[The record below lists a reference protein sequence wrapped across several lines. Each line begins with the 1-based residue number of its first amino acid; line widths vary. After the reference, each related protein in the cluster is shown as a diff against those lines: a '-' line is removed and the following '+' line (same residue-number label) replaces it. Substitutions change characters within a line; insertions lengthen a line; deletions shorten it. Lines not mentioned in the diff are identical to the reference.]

1 VRFSLAAPPCGDRFV
16 IIEAV
21 YFLRAARAI
30 AVRRYTLHLALRE
43 RPGFYL
49 NNKGGH
55 GMKLRPLIVGAAL
68 TATTAASLA
77 QDYPARPIRLI
88 LGFAPGGSTDLVA
101 RVVGQ
106 KMAEAWAQ
114 QVVVDNRPG
123 ANGMIGADLVAKANP
138 DGYSLLLSS
147 IGPMAINASLYKM
160 PYDIVADFAP
170 ISYTGNVTNLLVVH
184 PSVAAANVKELIAL
198 AKAQPGKLTFGSSGT
213 GGAPHMAVELF
224 KILAKVNVVHVPY
237 KGGGPAMADL
247 VGGQISGSFASMP
260 SSIPFVRAGKLR
272 ALAVTAPKRS
282 PAEPQIPTI
291 SEAGIPGFAVLDW
304 QGLFTT
310 AKTPP
315 AIVNKLNAEVVR
327 ILALPDVVE
336 KLAVTGVEIQ
346 TSTPKEWGDFV
357 KSEIAKWGKVVKEAG
372 IKVE

>member
-1 VRFSLAAPPCGDRFV
+1 
-16 IIEAV
+16 
-21 YFLRAARAI
+21 
-30 AVRRYTLHLALRE
+30 
-43 RPGFYL
+43 
-49 NNKGGH
+49 
-55 GMKLRPLIVGAAL
+55 MKLRPLIVGAAL

-315 AIVNKLNAEVVR
+315 TIVNKLNAEVVR

-336 KLAVTGVEIQ
+336 KLAVAGVEIQ
-346 TSTPKEWGDFV
+346 TSTPREWGDFV

>member
-1 VRFSLAAPPCGDRFV
+1 MMKRVLVLAA
-16 IIEAV
+16 A
-21 YFLRAARAI
+21 LAS
-30 AVRRYTLHLALRE
+30 LH
-43 RPGFYL
+43 
-49 NNKGGH
+49 
-55 GMKLRPLIVGAAL
+55 GAAC
-68 TATTAASLA
+68 AE
-77 QDYPARPIRLI
+77 DYPARPIRLI
-88 LGFAPGGSTDLVA
+88 IGFAPGGSTDLVA
-101 RVVGQ
+101 RILAQ
-106 KMAEAWAQ
+106 KMSEAWGQ

-123 ANGMIGADLVAKANP
+123 ANGMIGADLVAKASP
-138 DGYSLLLSS
+138 DGYSLVLSS

-160 PYDIVADFAP
+160 PYDIVNDFAP
-170 ISYTGNVTNLLVVH
+170 VTYTGNVTNLLVVH
-184 PSVAAANVKELIAL
+184 PSVAATDVKELIAL

-282 PAEPQIPTI
+282 AAEPNIPTI
-291 SEAGIPGFAVLDW
+291 SEAGIPGFSVLDW

-315 AIVNKLNAEVVR
+315 AVVNKLNAEVLR
-327 ILALPDVVE
+327 IMKLPDVIE
-336 KLAVTGVEIQ
+336 KLNIAGVEIQ

-357 KSEIAKWGKVVKEAG
+357 KSEIAKWNKVVKEAG

>member
-1 VRFSLAAPPCGDRFV
+1 MTLNRNLAAV
-16 IIEAV
+16 AV
-21 YFLRAARAI
+21 L
-30 AVRRYTLHLALRE
+30 
-43 RPGFYL
+43 
-49 NNKGGH
+49 
-55 GMKLRPLIVGAAL
+55 
-68 TATTAASLA
+68 ASLCATAFA
-77 QDYPARPIRLI
+77 QNYPARPIRMI

-101 RVVGQ
+101 RVVAQ
-106 KMAEAWAQ
+106 KMSEAWGQ

-123 ANGMIGADLVAKANP
+123 ANGMIGADLVAKANA

-170 ISYTGNVTNLLVVH
+170 VTYTGNVTNLLVVH
-184 PSVAAANVKELIAL
+184 PSVAATNVKELIAL

-224 KILAKVNVVHVPY
+224 RILAKVSVTHVPY

-282 PAEPQIPTI
+282 PVEPTVPTI
-291 SEAGIPGFAVLDW
+291 SEAGIPGFSVLDW

-310 AKTPP
+310 GKTPP
-315 AIVNKLNAEVVR
+315 AVVNKLNAEVVR

-336 KLAVTGVEIQ
+336 KLAVAGVEIQ
-346 TSTPKEWGDFV
+346 TSTPKEWGEFV
-357 KSEIAKWGKVVKEAG
+357 QSEIAKWSKVVKEAG
-372 IKVE
+372 VKVE

>member
-1 VRFSLAAPPCGDRFV
+1 
-16 IIEAV
+16 
-21 YFLRAARAI
+21 
-30 AVRRYTLHLALRE
+30 
-43 RPGFYL
+43 
-49 NNKGGH
+49 
-55 GMKLRPLIVGAAL
+55 MKLRTLAVVIAL
-68 TATTAASLA
+68 MSACAASFA
-77 QDYPARPIRLI
+77 QNYPNRPIRLI

-101 RVVGQ
+101 RVVAQ
-106 KMAEAWAQ
+106 KMAESWGQ

-123 ANGMIGADLVAKANP
+123 ANGMIGADLVAKASP

-160 PYDIVADFAP
+160 PYDIVTEFAP
-170 ISYTGNVTNLLVVH
+170 VTYTGNVTNLLVVH
-184 PSVAAANVKELIAL
+184 PSVAATNVKELIAL
-198 AKAQPGKLTFGSSGT
+198 ARAQPGRLTFGSSGT

-224 KILAKVNVVHVPY
+224 RILAKVNVVHVPY

-291 SEAGIPGFAVLDW
+291 SEAGIPGFSVLDW

-315 AIVNKLNAEVVR
+315 AVVNQLNAEVVR

-336 KLAVTGVEIQ
+336 KLATAGVEIQ

-372 IKVE
+372 VKVE

>member
-1 VRFSLAAPPCGDRFV
+1 MR
-16 IIEAV
+16 
-21 YFLRAARAI
+21 LR
-30 AVRRYTLHLALRE
+30 L
-43 RPGFYL
+43 
-49 NNKGGH
+49 
-55 GMKLRPLIVGAAL
+55 LIVGAAL
-68 TATTAASLA
+68 AVATAASPA

-106 KMAEAWAQ
+106 KMAEAWIQ

-170 ISYTGNVTNLLVVH
+170 VTYTGNVTNLLVVH
-184 PSVAAANVKELIAL
+184 PSVAAASVKELIAL

-282 PAEPQIPTI
+282 PAEPQVPTI

-336 KLAVTGVEIQ
+336 KLAVAGVEIQ
-346 TSTPKEWGDFV
+346 TSTPREWGDFV

>member
-1 VRFSLAAPPCGDRFV
+1 MTLNRNLAAV
-16 IIEAV
+16 AV
-21 YFLRAARAI
+21 L
-30 AVRRYTLHLALRE
+30 
-43 RPGFYL
+43 
-49 NNKGGH
+49 
-55 GMKLRPLIVGAAL
+55 
-68 TATTAASLA
+68 ASLCATAFA
-77 QDYPARPIRLI
+77 QNYPARPIRMI

-101 RVVGQ
+101 RVVAQ
-106 KMAEAWAQ
+106 KMSESWGQ

-123 ANGMIGADLVAKANP
+123 ANGIIGADLVAKANA

-170 ISYTGNVTNLLVVH
+170 VTYTGNVTNLLVVH
-184 PSVAAANVKELIAL
+184 PSVAATNVKELIAL

-224 KILAKVNVVHVPY
+224 RILAKVSVTHVPY

-282 PAEPQIPTI
+282 PVEPTVPTI
-291 SEAGIPGFAVLDW
+291 SEAGIPGFSVLDW

-310 AKTPP
+310 GKTPP
-315 AIVNKLNAEVVR
+315 AVVNKLNAEVVR

-336 KLAVTGVEIQ
+336 KLAVAGVEIQ
-346 TSTPKEWGDFV
+346 TSTPKEWGEFV
-357 KSEIAKWGKVVKEAG
+357 KSEIAKWSKVVKEAG
-372 IKVE
+372 VKVE

>member
-1 VRFSLAAPPCGDRFV
+1 MR
-16 IIEAV
+16 
-21 YFLRAARAI
+21 LR
-30 AVRRYTLHLALRE
+30 L
-43 RPGFYL
+43 
-49 NNKGGH
+49 
-55 GMKLRPLIVGAAL
+55 LIVGAAL
-68 TATTAASLA
+68 AAATAASLA

-106 KMAEAWAQ
+106 KMAEAWSQ

-170 ISYTGNVTNLLVVH
+170 ITYTGNVTNLLVVH

-282 PAEPQIPTI
+282 PAEPQVPTI

-336 KLAVTGVEIQ
+336 KLAVAGVEIQ
-346 TSTPKEWGDFV
+346 TSTPREWGDFV

>member
-1 VRFSLAAPPCGDRFV
+1 MNSARTIALAALLVSAGS
-16 IIEAV
+16 
-21 YFLRAARAI
+21 AA
-30 AVRRYTLHLALRE
+30 
-43 RPGFYL
+43 F
-49 NNKGGH
+49 
-55 GMKLRPLIVGAAL
+55 
-68 TATTAASLA
+68 A
-77 QDYPARPIRLI
+77 QNYPARPIRLI

-106 KMAEAWAQ
+106 KMAESWGQ
-114 QVVVDNRPG
+114 QVVIDNRPG

-170 ISYTGNVTNLLVVH
+170 VTYTGNVTNLLVVH
-184 PSVAAANVKELIAL
+184 PSVPAANVKELIAL
-198 AKAQPGKLTFGSSGT
+198 ARAQPGKLTFGSSGT

-224 KILAKVNVVHVPY
+224 KILANVNVVHVPY

-282 PAEPQIPTI
+282 PAEPQVPTI
-291 SEAGIPGFAVLDW
+291 SEAGIPGFSVLDW

-310 AKTPP
+310 AKTP
-315 AIVNKLNAEVVR
+315 AAVVNKLNAEVVR
-327 ILALPDVVE
+327 ILALPDVIE
-336 KLAVTGVEIQ
+336 KLAVAGVEIQ
-346 TSTPKEWGDFV
+346 TTTPREWGDFV
-357 KSEIAKWGKVVKEAG
+357 KSEIAKWGKVVKDAH

>member
-1 VRFSLAAPPCGDRFV
+1 MKLNRKLTV
-16 IIEAV
+16 
-21 YFLRAARAI
+21 AI
-30 AVRRYTLHLALRE
+30 ALMSAC
-43 RPGFYL
+43 
-49 NNKGGH
+49 
-55 GMKLRPLIVGAAL
+55 
-68 TATTAASLA
+68 AASSA
-77 QDYPARPIRLI
+77 QNYPARPIRMI

-106 KMAEAWAQ
+106 KMAEAWGQ
-114 QVVVDNRPG
+114 QVVIDNRPG
-123 ANGMIGADLVAKANP
+123 ANGMIGADLVAKASP

-160 PYDIVADFAP
+160 PYDIVAEFAP
-170 ISYTGNVTNLLVVH
+170 VTYTGNVTNLLVIH
-184 PSVAAANVKELIAL
+184 PSVAATNVKELIAL

-224 KILAKVNVVHVPY
+224 KILANVNVVHVPY

-260 SSIPFVRAGKLR
+260 SSIPFVRGGKLR

-282 PAEPQIPTI
+282 PAVPEVPTI
-291 SEAGIPGFAVLDW
+291 SEAGIPGFSVLDW

-315 AIVNKLNAEVVR
+315 AIVNKLNAEVLR
-327 ILALPDVVE
+327 ILALPDVIE
-336 KLAVTGVEIQ
+336 KLAIAGVEIQ
-346 TSTPKEWGDFV
+346 TSTPREWGDFV
-357 KSEIAKWGKVVKEAG
+357 KAEIAKWAKVVKEAG

>member
-1 VRFSLAAPPCGDRFV
+1 MR
-16 IIEAV
+16 
-21 YFLRAARAI
+21 LR
-30 AVRRYTLHLALRE
+30 L
-43 RPGFYL
+43 
-49 NNKGGH
+49 
-55 GMKLRPLIVGAAL
+55 LIVGAAL
-68 TATTAASLA
+68 AAATAASPA

-106 KMAEAWAQ
+106 KMAEAWIQ

-170 ISYTGNVTNLLVVH
+170 VTYTGNVTNLLVVH
-184 PSVAAANVKELIAL
+184 PSVAAASVKELIAL

-224 KILAKVNVVHVPY
+224 KILAKANVVHVPY

-282 PAEPQIPTI
+282 PAEPQVPTI

-310 AKTPP
+310 GKTPP

-336 KLAVTGVEIQ
+336 KLAVAGVEIQ
-346 TSTPKEWGDFV
+346 TSTPREWGDFV

>member
-1 VRFSLAAPPCGDRFV
+1 MTLTRNLAAV
-16 IIEAV
+16 AV
-21 YFLRAARAI
+21 
-30 AVRRYTLHLALRE
+30 
-43 RPGFYL
+43 
-49 NNKGGH
+49 
-55 GMKLRPLIVGAAL
+55 L
-68 TATTAASLA
+68 TSLCTAAFA
-77 QDYPARPIRLI
+77 QDYPARPIRMI

-101 RVVGQ
+101 RVVAQ
-106 KMAEAWAQ
+106 KMSESWGQ

-123 ANGMIGADLVAKANP
+123 ANGMIGADLVAKANA

-170 ISYTGNVTNLLVVH
+170 VTYTGNVTNLLVVH
-184 PSVAAANVKELIAL
+184 PSIAATNVKELIAL

-224 KILAKVNVVHVPY
+224 RILAKVNVIHVPY

-260 SSIPFVRAGKLR
+260 SAIPFVRGGKLR

-282 PAEPQIPTI
+282 PAEPSVPTI
-291 SEAGIPGFAVLDW
+291 SEAGIPGFSVLDW

-310 AKTPP
+310 GKTPP
-315 AIVNKLNAEVVR
+315 AVVNKLNAEVVR

-336 KLAVTGVEIQ
+336 KLAVAGVEIQ
-346 TSTPKEWGDFV
+346 TSTPKEWGEFI
-357 KSEIAKWGKVVKEAG
+357 KSEIAKWSKVVKEAG
-372 IKVE
+372 VKVE

>member
-1 VRFSLAAPPCGDRFV
+1 MR
-16 IIEAV
+16 
-21 YFLRAARAI
+21 LR
-30 AVRRYTLHLALRE
+30 L
-43 RPGFYL
+43 
-49 NNKGGH
+49 
-55 GMKLRPLIVGAAL
+55 LIVGAAL
-68 TATTAASLA
+68 AAAAAASLA

-106 KMAEAWAQ
+106 KMAEAWSQ

-138 DGYSLLLSS
+138 DGYSVLLSS

-160 PYDIVADFAP
+160 PYDIVNDFAP
-170 ISYTGNVTNLLVVH
+170 ITYTGNVTNLLVVH
-184 PSVAAANVKELIAL
+184 PGIAATNVKELIAL

-224 KILAKVNVVHVPY
+224 KLLTKVNVVHIPY

-260 SSIPFVRAGKLR
+260 SSIPFVQAGKLR
-272 ALAVTAPKRS
+272 ALAVTALKRS
-282 PAEPQIPTI
+282 PALPEVPTI
-291 SEAGIPGFAVLDW
+291 SEAGVPGFSVLDW

-315 AIVNKLNAEVVR
+315 EIVNKLNAEVIR
-327 ILALPDVVE
+327 ILALADVIQR
-336 KLAVTGVEIQ
+336 LSAAGVEIQ

-357 KSEIAKWGKVVKEAG
+357 KSEIAKWSKV
-372 IKVE
+372 

>member
-1 VRFSLAAPPCGDRFV
+1 
-16 IIEAV
+16 
-21 YFLRAARAI
+21 
-30 AVRRYTLHLALRE
+30 
-43 RPGFYL
+43 
-49 NNKGGH
+49 
-55 GMKLRPLIVGAAL
+55 MKLGTLMVVAAL
-68 TATTAASLA
+68 TGASAVSLA
-77 QDYPARPIRLI
+77 QEFPARPIRLI

-101 RVVGQ
+101 RVVAQ
-106 KMAEAWAQ
+106 KMSESWGQ
-114 QVVVDNRPG
+114 QVIVDNRPG

-138 DGYSLLLSS
+138 DGYSVLLSS

-170 ISYTGNVTNLLVVH
+170 ITYTGNVTNLLVVH
-184 PSVAAANVKELIAL
+184 PSVAATNVKELIAL

-260 SSIPFVRAGKLR
+260 SAIPFVRGGKLR

-282 PAEPQIPTI
+282 SAEPQVPTI
-291 SEAGIPGFAVLDW
+291 SEAGIPGFSVLDW

-315 AIVNKLNAEVVR
+315 AVVDKLNKEVVR
-327 ILALPDVVE
+327 ILALPDVID
-336 KLAVTGVEIQ
+336 KLAVAGVEIQ

-357 KSEIAKWGKVVKEAG
+357 KSEIAKWAKVVKDAG
-372 IKVE
+372 LKVE

>member
-1 VRFSLAAPPCGDRFV
+1 
-16 IIEAV
+16 
-21 YFLRAARAI
+21 
-30 AVRRYTLHLALRE
+30 
-43 RPGFYL
+43 
-49 NNKGGH
+49 
-55 GMKLRPLIVGAAL
+55 MKLSTLIAAITL
-68 TATTAASLA
+68 MSACTAAFA
-77 QDYPARPIRLI
+77 QSYPVRPIRMI

-101 RVVGQ
+101 RLVAQ
-106 KMAEAWAQ
+106 KMAESWGQ

-138 DGYSLLLSS
+138 DGYSVLLSS

-170 ISYTGNVTNLLVVH
+170 ITYTGNVTNLLVVH
-184 PSVAAANVKELIAL
+184 PSVAATSVKELIAL

-224 KILAKVNVVHVPY
+224 RILAGVNVVHVPY

-282 PAEPQIPTI
+282 PAEPQVPTI

-310 AKTPP
+310 GKTPP
-315 AIVNKLNAEVVR
+315 AVVNKLNAEVVR
-327 ILALPDVVE
+327 ILALPDVAE
-336 KLAVTGVEIQ
+336 RLATAGVEVQ
-346 TSTPKEWGDFV
+346 TSTPREWGDFV
-357 KSEIAKWGKVVKEAG
+357 KSEIAKWGKVVKDAG
-372 IKVE
+372 VKVE

>member
-1 VRFSLAAPPCGDRFV
+1 
-16 IIEAV
+16 
-21 YFLRAARAI
+21 
-30 AVRRYTLHLALRE
+30 
-43 RPGFYL
+43 
-49 NNKGGH
+49 
-55 GMKLRPLIVGAAL
+55 MKLRLLIVGAAL

-170 ISYTGNVTNLLVVH
+170 ITYTGNVTNLLVVH
-184 PSVAAANVKELIAL
+184 PSVAAASVKELIAL

-282 PAEPQIPTI
+282 PAEPQVPTI

-310 AKTPP
+310 GKTPP

-336 KLAVTGVEIQ
+336 KLAVAGVEIQ
-346 TSTPKEWGDFV
+346 TSTSREWGDFV

>member
-1 VRFSLAAPPCGDRFV
+1 MKFHC
-16 IIEAV
+16 
-21 YFLRAARAI
+21 
-30 AVRRYTLHLALRE
+30 AL
-43 RPGFYL
+43 
-49 NNKGGH
+49 
-55 GMKLRPLIVGAAL
+55 L
-68 TATTAASLA
+68 TAVTLAFSCVVHA
-77 QDYPARPIRLI
+77 QDYPSRPIRMI

-101 RVVGQ
+101 RVVAQ
-106 KMAEAWAQ
+106 KMSEAWGQ

-123 ANGMIGADLVAKANP
+123 ANGMIGADIVAKANP

-160 PYDIVADFAP
+160 PYDIVKEFAP
-170 ISYTGNVTNLLVVH
+170 VTYTGNVSNVLVVH
-184 PSVAAANVKELIAL
+184 PSIAANNVKELIAL

-224 KILAKVNVVHVPY
+224 KILAHVNVVHIPY

-260 SSIPFVRAGKLR
+260 SAIGFVRGNKLR

-282 PAEPQIPTI
+282 PAMPEVPTI
-291 SEAGIPGFAVLDW
+291 AEAGVPGFAVLDW

-315 AIVNKLNAEVVR
+315 NVVNKLNAEVVR
-327 ILALPDVVE
+327 ILRLPDVIE
-336 KLAVTGVEIQ
+336 KLAVAGVEIQ
-346 TSTPKEWGDFV
+346 TSTPAEWGEFV
-357 KSEIAKWGKVVKEAG
+357 KTEIAKWGKVVKEAG
-372 IKVE
+372 VKVE

>member
-1 VRFSLAAPPCGDRFV
+1 
-16 IIEAV
+16 
-21 YFLRAARAI
+21 
-30 AVRRYTLHLALRE
+30 
-43 RPGFYL
+43 
-49 NNKGGH
+49 
-55 GMKLRPLIVGAAL
+55 MKLRLLIVGAAL

-170 ISYTGNVTNLLVVH
+170 ITYTGNVTNLLVVH
-184 PSVAAANVKELIAL
+184 PSVAAASVKELIAL

-282 PAEPQIPTI
+282 PAEPQVPTI
-291 SEAGIPGFAVLDW
+291 TEAGIPGFAVLDW

-310 AKTPP
+310 GKTPP

-336 KLAVTGVEIQ
+336 KLAVAGVEIQ
-346 TSTPKEWGDFV
+346 TSTSREWGDFV

>member
-1 VRFSLAAPPCGDRFV
+1 MTLNRNLAAV
-16 IIEAV
+16 
-21 YFLRAARAI
+21 AI
-30 AVRRYTLHLALRE
+30 L
-43 RPGFYL
+43 
-49 NNKGGH
+49 
-55 GMKLRPLIVGAAL
+55 
-68 TATTAASLA
+68 ASLCATAFA
-77 QDYPARPIRLI
+77 QDFPARPIRMI

-101 RVVGQ
+101 RVVAQ
-106 KMAEAWAQ
+106 KMSESWGQ

-123 ANGMIGADLVAKANP
+123 ANGMIGADLVAKANA

-170 ISYTGNVTNLLVVH
+170 ITYTGNVTNLLVVH
-184 PSVAAANVKELIAL
+184 PSVAATNVKELIAL

-224 KILAKVNVVHVPY
+224 RILAKVNVVHVPY

-282 PAEPQIPTI
+282 PAEPTVPTI
-291 SEAGIPGFAVLDW
+291 AEAGIPGFSVLDW

-315 AIVNKLNAEVVR
+315 AVVGKLNAEVVR

-336 KLAVTGVEIQ
+336 RLATAGVEIQ
-346 TSTPKEWGDFV
+346 TSTPKQWGEFV
-357 KSEIAKWGKVVKEAG
+357 KSEIAKWSKVVKEAG
-372 IKVE
+372 VKVE

>member
-1 VRFSLAAPPCGDRFV
+1 MTLNRNLAAV
-16 IIEAV
+16 AV
-21 YFLRAARAI
+21 L
-30 AVRRYTLHLALRE
+30 
-43 RPGFYL
+43 
-49 NNKGGH
+49 
-55 GMKLRPLIVGAAL
+55 
-68 TATTAASLA
+68 ASLCATAFA
-77 QDYPARPIRLI
+77 QNYPARPIRMI

-101 RVVGQ
+101 RVVAQ
-106 KMAEAWAQ
+106 KMSESWGQ

-123 ANGMIGADLVAKANP
+123 ANGIIGADLVAKANA

-170 ISYTGNVTNLLVVH
+170 VTYTGNVTNLLVVH
-184 PSVAAANVKELIAL
+184 PSVAATNVKELIAL

-224 KILAKVNVVHVPY
+224 RILAKVSVTHVPY

-260 SSIPFVRAGKLR
+260 SSIPFVRT
-272 ALAVTAPKRS
+272 V
-282 PAEPQIPTI
+282 PTI
-291 SEAGIPGFAVLDW
+291 SEAGIPGFSVLDW

-310 AKTPP
+310 GKTPP
-315 AIVNKLNAEVVR
+315 AVVNKLNAEVVR

-336 KLAVTGVEIQ
+336 KLAVAGVEIQ
-346 TSTPKEWGDFV
+346 TSTPKEWGEFV
-357 KSEIAKWGKVVKEAG
+357 QSEIAKWSKVVKEAG
-372 IKVE
+372 VKVE